1 MAPDYV
7 TTDELNAE
15 IERLRAEVAR
25 LQAEAEQLKAKPA
38 KGVGSR

>member
-25 LQAEAEQLKAKPA
+25 LQAEVEQLKAKPA
-38 KGVGSR
+38 KGAGSR